1 MSRRIGSEPGQ
12 IGWWTWS
19 TTFRVGSDR
28 FGAPSDRRSVRSDTG
43 CRSGCRYK
51 LSGRRNRERGRR
63 DRERGRRDNV
73 SGRRDRERI
82 KNDSEAEQSA
92 PEPKRMPSVCRFT
105 PCGGGICPP
114 KVQCV
119 VYVVGM
125 CTSNDE
131 TRSSE
136 TSSWVAS
143 EINSKTASENVPD
156 RPSASDL
163 HHLMRIKTDVCACG
177 GLPLHMK

>member
-63 DRERGRRDNV
+63 DRERGRRDRERGRWDKI
-73 SGRRDRERI
+73 SGRRSRGRGQRDRERI

-105 PCGGGICPP
+105 PCGGRICSSP
-114 KVQCV
+114 QALCAWFTWSGCV
-119 VYVVGM
+119 RRM
-125 CTSNDE
+125 MKQNHQ
-131 TRSSE
+131 
-136 TSSWVAS
+136 
-143 EINSKTASENVPD
+143 K
-156 RPSASDL
+156 
-163 HHLMRIKTDVCACG
+163 H
-177 GLPLHMK
+177 PLG

>member
-19 TTFRVGSDR
+19 TTFRIGSDR

-51 LSGRRNRERGRR
+51 LSGRRNRERGRRNRERGRR

-105 PCGGGICPP
+105 PCGGRICSSP
-114 KVQCV
+114 QALCAWFTWSGCV
-119 VYVVGM
+119 RRM
-125 CTSNDE
+125 MKQNHQ
-131 TRSSE
+131 
-136 TSSWVAS
+136 
-143 EINSKTASENVPD
+143 K
-156 RPSASDL
+156 
-163 HHLMRIKTDVCACG
+163 H
-177 GLPLHMK
+177 PLG